1 MKIVD
6 HIDTREQAERLT
18 EEQRDD
24 LFTKLVKGKDATE
37 EVETRQG
44 KFTVKYPKAE
54 DLIII
59 GKIAASRRNYRP
71 VEGFDAETEM
81 VNMMV
86 STLDVVVVSGP
97 KWFEDAKKANAN
109 FSFMEVPSRAFLAEL
124 YGKAYSFREKVER
137 RLNEAE
143 GSADS
148 RIPSEKGD
156 DGPVDGGAFGGSL
169 QRAGRFRIL
178 TTG

>member
-6 HIDTREQAERLT
+6 RIDTKERAERLT

-24 LFTKLVKGKDATE
+24 LFTRLVMGKDATE
-37 EVETRQG
+37 EVKTRQG

-54 DLIII
+54 DLVII
-59 GKIAASRRNYRP
+59 GKIAASRRGYRP

-81 VNMMV
+81 VNMMA
-86 STLDVVVVSGP
+86 STLDVVVISGP
-97 KWFEDAKKANAN
+97 KWFEDAKKANSN

-124 YGKAYSFREKVER
+124 YGKAYSFREKIEL

-143 GSADS
+143 RPADK
-148 RIPSEKGD
+148 RIPAEEGD
-156 DGPVDGGAFGGSL
+156 DGPVDGGVFEGLSGERHDPEP
-169 QRAGRFRIL
+169 Q
-178 TTG
+178 